1 MAVRMG
7 LHLSNETD
15 IIYDA
20 CVIGAGASGLV
31 CAATMARRGLTTLLV
46 DQNKKNGRKLYA
58 TGNGRCNLANAV
70 ISDSAYYSDPF
81 AGNVVT
87 EASVRDLFRYLEAVG
102 LPLTVR
108 DGYYYPQSLQASSV
122 VWALTDEARLA
133 GVNFLYEEELMH
145 AERTEEGFRLQLR
158 RGSGKLRELRC
169 HRLALCMGSPAQ
181 PSLGAAKE
189 QTVYSLL
196 EELKLPY
203 RPFTHALCPMETE
216 EDVSELAGVRVKTKI
231 ILECTG
237 GAAESKDRDTE
248 DIASVSSGI
257 ATGSSEAAG
266 MTEQGE
272 LQLTEYGISGIAVFN
287 LSTLAKAGDTVRIDL
302 LPLWEREEELIT
314 FLRAQAPDRSLYG
327 VMNGLLQD
335 KLCRFHLC
343 GQFGSER
350 LKLAVSAFTD
360 QELLRLI
367 RELKNWKLTVSGFRT
382 EQAQAFRG
390 GVDTGIMDPEGMLV
404 KGSGA
409 PLAVTGELLDV
420 VGRCGG
426 YNLSFAMISG
436 MRAGEKL

>member
-1 MAVRMG
+1 
-7 LHLSNETD
+7 
-15 IIYDA
+15 
-20 CVIGAGASGLV
+20 
-31 CAATMARRGLTTLLV
+31 
-46 DQNKKNGRKLYA
+46 
-58 TGNGRCNLANAV
+58 
-70 ISDSAYYSDPF
+70 
-81 AGNVVT
+81 
-87 EASVRDLFRYLEAVG
+87 
-102 LPLTVR
+102 
-108 DGYYYPQSLQASSV
+108 
-122 VWALTDEARLA
+122 
-133 GVNFLYEEELMH
+133 
-145 AERTEEGFRLQLR
+145 
-158 RGSGKLRELRC
+158 
-169 HRLALCMGSPAQ
+169 
-181 PSLGAAKE
+181 
-189 QTVYSLL
+189 
-196 EELKLPY
+196 
-203 RPFTHALCPMETE
+203 
-216 EDVSELAGVRVKTKI
+216 
-231 ILECTG
+231 
-237 GAAESKDRDTE
+237 
-248 DIASVSSGI
+248 
-257 ATGSSEAAG
+257 

-390 GVDTGIMDPEGMLV
+390 GVDTGIMDTEGMLV